1 MFDLFQ
7 LPLEV
12 RQMIYADC
20 PVVGKVFPY
29 NLAES
34 YDEYECDYDDDL
46 TARELAGYEAP
57 EVALL
62 RVCKTIHLEAEPL
75 LYKYNT
81 FVLPPSDLTTRF
93 FKRSLHNDFR
103 RAWIKS
109 VVLSFDASDLTR
121 DDREIIL
128 DERLKEVRDDMLFPE
143 ISGAWELNFKESVHE
158 TFMARLADCVW
169 PTKAR
174 FVLDFLRCEKL
185 VIDFRNS
192 KCVEGCCI
200 QRIDAIRALHHGFAH
215 GMPEVISLRGVPAAA
230 EPIVDLIQNWTCRRL
245 CIMTFTKEEEQLTAL
260 SLILKDNEVRF

>member
-1 MFDLFQ
+1 
-7 LPLEV
+7 
-12 RQMIYADC
+12 MIYSNLLI
-20 PVVGKVFPY
+20 VGKVFPY

-62 RVCKTIHLEAEPL
+62 RVCKTIHFEAEPL
-75 LYKYNT
+75 LYKYNI
-81 FVLPPSDLTTRF
+81 FVLPPSDLTARF

-103 RAWIKS
+103 RAWVKS

-121 DDREIIL
+121 DDREMIL
-128 DERLKEVRDDMLFPE
+128 DEQLKEVRDDMLFPE
-143 ISGAWELNFKESVHE
+143 ISGGWELNFKESLHE
-158 TFMARLADCVW
+158 AYMARLVDCVW
-169 PTKAR
+169 PAKAR
-174 FVLDFLRCEKL
+174 LVLDFLHCKKL

-192 KCVEGCCI
+192 ECVEGCCT

-230 EPIVDLIQNWTCRRL
+230 ELIVDLIQNWTCRRL
-245 CIMTFTKEEEQLTAL
+245 RNVAFVEEENDLEAV
-260 SLILKDNEVRF
+260 SLMLKGRLKSGF